1 MFPVRLS
8 SPAALV
14 PVVAA
19 LWLSACAESSVL
31 PPATPSP
38 LPEDKVGRLGIACP
52 TDTQAQ
58 SLDGRAVTVDF
69 EAPVMSGG
77 QQPVTAGCSLDSGG
91 VFGIGSTPGTCWAS
105 DALQQT
111 ASCDFQVTVL
121 GPPKLAVT
129 RFLAFGDSITAGV
142 VSSPGG
148 GRRLD
153 AHNAYPARLQR
164 GLASAYMTQDMRVIN
179 TGRPGEHAA
188 EAVGRFNSELARH
201 RPDVVLLMEGT
212 NDLYGEGGNGA
223 ERAAAALEQ
232 MVASARAARVEVV
245 LMTIPPQRNRG
256 ALVVDFNERIRSLAG
271 RRDAVFADVHR
282 VLLDGPCSG
291 LSAIPC
297 IGSDGLHPTAQ
308 GHELM
313 AQELERVL
321 VERYDVEIVPTAGEP
336 RGDARGVVVSSA
348 GTSVS
353 RRRPG

>member
-1 MFPVRLS
+1 
-8 SPAALV
+8 
-14 PVVAA
+14 
-19 LWLSACAESSVL
+19 
-31 PPATPSP
+31 
-38 LPEDKVGRLGIACP
+38 
-52 TDTQAQ
+52 
-58 SLDGRAVTVDF
+58 
-69 EAPVMSGG
+69 
-77 QQPVTAGCSLDSGG
+77 
-91 VFGIGSTPGTCWAS
+91 
-105 DALQQT
+105 
-111 ASCDFQVTVL
+111 
-121 GPPKLAVT
+121 
-129 RFLAFGDSITAGV
+129 
-142 VSSPGG
+142 
-148 GRRLD
+148 
-153 AHNAYPARLQR
+153 
-164 GLASAYMTQDMRVIN
+164 MTQQVSVIN
-179 TGRPGEHAA
+179 AGAQGEHASQ
-188 EAVGRFNSELARH
+188 AVGRFNSALARH
-201 RPDVVLLMEGT
+201 RPEVVLLMEGT

-291 LSAIPC
+291 LSTIPC

-308 GHELM
+308 GYELM

-336 RGDARGVVVSSA
+336 RGAARGVVVSSA